1 MVHSRKTEL
10 CWWVQKALVCWCTSN
25 VDVIQSLW
33 YGCFHLTLTKDG
45 FCFPGVALSVEKLGF
60 LASLVGSNWLHSQ
73 VEIQSKRFQ
82 NSLNQF
88 WSPFR
93 ILVTFFAQFWFE
105 LIDNFSLPSPDESD
119 SRTVSLIC
127 SFVLLPLLVLYR
139 INLPFI
145 SPAYLAWNRS
155 PKVNLNPWPC
165 LDIWIAQMRNDCK
178 MD

>member
-1 MVHSRKTEL
+1 MLMLFSLYDTVVFILFWPKMVSAFQVSHYLLKNLDFYHLWLE
-10 CWWVQKALVCWCTSN
+10 VIGCTSRLKYRVN
-25 VDVIQSLW
+25 D
-33 YGCFHLTLTKDG
+33 
-45 FCFPGVALSVEKLGF
+45 
-60 LASLVGSNWLHSQ
+60 
-73 VEIQSKRFQ
+73 
-82 NSLNQF
+82 
-88 WSPFR
+88 FR
-93 ILVTFFAQFWFE
+93 IVKINFDRQWEFQLIFFTQFWFG
-105 LIDNFSLPSPDESD
+105 LIDNFSLPPSNESD

-139 INLPFI
+139 TNLPFI